1 MHSDTIL
8 YLQDKK
14 YSVFFCGQKRSAI
27 VKKLTYK
34 VPIFTINI
42 SNLSFL
48 NPYTYLHL
56 IRLFK
61 KYRTHT
67 VILCLPIDVKVAGVA
82 AKLAGVRNIIYRRGS
97 AIPVKNSWYNRFL
110 FSKIITHVIA
120 NSHATAH
127 TILAKNPK
135 LFPKQ
140 NIHVLYMALTFRHY
154 NKKHLILH
162 LLYLQRAG

>member
-1 MHSDTIL
+1 WGGGEKWHSDAIL

-34 VPIFTINI
+34 VPIFTIHI

-48 NPYTYLHL
+48 NPYKYLNL

-82 AKLAGVRNIIYRRGS
+82 AKLAGVQNIIYRRGS

-110 FSKIITHVIA
+110 FSKIITH
-120 NSHATAH
+120 
-127 TILAKNPK
+127 
-135 LFPKQ
+135 
-140 NIHVLYMALTFRHY
+140 
-154 NKKHLILH
+154 
-162 LLYLQRAG
+162 